1 MSHSFMSHSQVRHKT
16 RDMRHTTRHTAQH
29 TTRHTTHVTC
39 DVSQVYTCH
48 ETIHETVWHE
58 TCLSWDYSNPSQT
71 AWNICRSQA
80 KVDSR
85 WGHVSGESMTI
96 TFLKTA
102 PTSKICSPTTRI
114 QKLVWLQCDC
124 RTRHALWV
132 LSTLA
137 TCHVPEAWDMSEAW
151 ETCDVLHVIM
161 SHATRHMQHVTYHRR
176 HLSHVTC
183 FMCDMKHVYHMKH
196 VIYHLSITCAW
207 LWDMKLCDMRPVYH
221 MSITPTSITCICV
234 ETHVYV

>member
-1 MSHSFMSHSQVRHKT
+1 MSHSQVRHKT

-151 ETCDVLHVIM
+151 ETCDHVTCNTSPIIDVIYHM
-161 SHATRHMQHVTYHRR
+161 SHVSCVTWNMSITWNTSSITCLSHAHDYETWNCVTWDLSITCLSHP
-176 HLSHVTC
+176 HLSHV
-183 FMCDMKHVYHMKH
+183 
-196 VIYHLSITCAW
+196 
-207 LWDMKLCDMRPVYH
+207 
-221 MSITPTSITCICV
+221 
-234 ETHVYV
+234 YV